1 MIPDNP
7 WEDGENARRYAGFTR
22 SHSLYHQSSRD
33 LVRLAQV
40 APDASVVDLACG
52 TGATTEAALAVL
64 GADGRVLAV
73 DAAQAM
79 LTQARSLVRDDRVRW
94 LRARAEHL
102 DQYGIGVVDV
112 VVCNS
117 AIWQTDVP
125 ATVAAVRRVLR
136 AGGRFVFNVG
146 AQLLADHADP
156 GRPGDP
162 LIELMETIAARDHGW
177 VAPPVA
183 SGRRGSGPRPIR
195 HRDRDELSENG
206 LQRELASNG
215 FRVRQVCRLQY
226 RHSLEDRRAWLSIPI
241 FTLGRFAALPYR
253 HRMAI
258 LDEAYCCLT
267 TGHSNPEPLAVP
279 WLAIVADLGLPVGT
293 AATRSPQPTPRACRR

>member
-22 SHSLYHQSSRD
+22 KHSLYRQSSQD
-33 LVRLAQV
+33 LVRLAHP

-52 TGATTEAALAVL
+52 TGATTEAVLAVL

-73 DAAQAM
+73 DSAQAM
-79 LTQARSLVRDDRVRW
+79 LTEARSQVRDDRVRW

-102 DQYGIGVVDV
+102 DRYGTGAVDV

-117 AIWQTDVP
+117 AIWQTDVS

-177 VAPPVA
+177 AAPPVA
-183 SGRRGSGPRPIR
+183 SGRHEQG
-195 HRDRDELSENG
+195 ELSESG
-206 LQRELASNG
+206 LRRELVNNG
-215 FRVRQVCRLQY
+215 FRVRQVCGLQY
-226 RHSLEDRRAWLSIPI
+226 WHSLEDRRAWLSIPI
-241 FTLGRFAALPYR
+241 FTLRRFAALPYR

-258 LDEAYCCLT
+258 LDEAYCRLT
-267 TGHSNPEPLAVP
+267 ANGSHREPLNVP
-279 WLAIVADLGLPVGT
+279 WIAIIADVYT
-293 AATRSPQPTPRACRR
+293 